1 MKGNEIR
8 QGGVA
13 GVLFTI
19 LLFLVFVLCA
29 LFSVLIGGKVYEN
42 INART
47 ENTYRGDVA
56 LSYIANKVRQGDEAG
71 RVFLSEDKGVTVLK
85 LEQSIGESVY
95 VTDIYYQDGRLW
107 ELFTDA
113 QSGLSVGDG
122 NEILECSEVS
132 MEMRVGL
139 LHIKTE
145 GKGGGDLWL
154 SLRSGGK
161 AHE

>member
-1 MKGNEIR
+1 MRGNEMR

-29 LFSVLIGGKVYEN
+29 LFSVLIGGRVYEN
-42 INART
+42 INARM

-71 RVFLSEDKGVTVLK
+71 SVSLTEMDGVPVLK
-85 LEQSIGESVY
+85 LEQKIQDAVY
-95 VTDIYYQDGRLW
+95 VTEIYYRDGKLW

-113 QSGLSVGDG
+113 ESGLGVGDG
-122 NEILECSEVS
+122 NEILECSPVS
-132 MEMRVGL
+132 MEMDGNL
-139 LHIKTE
+139 LYIKTE
-145 GKGGGDLWL
+145 GQGSLKL
-154 SLRSGGK
+154 SLRSGGSDN
-161 AHE
+161 E

>member
-1 MKGNEIR
+1 MSGKVNRRGR
-8 QGGVA
+8 MA

-29 LFSVLIGGKVYEN
+29 LFSVLIGGRVYEN

-47 ENTYRGDVA
+47 ENTYREDVA

-71 RVFLSEDKGVTVLK
+71 KVSLTETDGITVLK
-85 LEQSIGESVY
+85 LEQKIQDSVY
-95 VTDIYYQDGRLW
+95 VTDIYYRDGRLW

-113 QSGLSVGDG
+113 GSGLGVGDG
-122 NEILECSEVS
+122 NEILECSAVS
-132 MEMRVGL
+132 MEMTGRL

-145 GKGGGDLWL
+145 GESGGSLWL
-154 SLRSGGK
+154 TLRSGGP
-161 AHE
+161 EDE